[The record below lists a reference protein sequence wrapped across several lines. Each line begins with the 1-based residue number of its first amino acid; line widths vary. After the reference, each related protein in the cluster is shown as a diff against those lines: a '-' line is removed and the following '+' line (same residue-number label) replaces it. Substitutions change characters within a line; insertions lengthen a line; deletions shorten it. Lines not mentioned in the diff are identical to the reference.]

1 MLLAHPTENLR
12 CSRGFHLDFVMS
24 GLQWKSLWN
33 DCRFILSCCFPCTD
47 TRLDIAIKERISN
60 LACSQTVFF
69 NCLPQLKPGSPLLTM
84 LPSTPC
90 HSHILHTSS
99 KAEPEVLLLDHAFQL
114 RSVYCVPS
122 KCSVTGMVKEIK
134 ERWEK
139 VLILQDL
146 IWACRST
153 QRK

>member
-33 DCRFILSCCFPCTD
+33 DCRFILSCCLPCTD
-47 TRLDIAIKERISN
+47 MRLDIAIKERISN

-84 LPSTPC
+84 LPSHHFSAVALFWPRP
-90 HSHILHTSS
+90 SIPLAIGEQYEVSLSPWSSSEDFTSWFNHCF
-99 KAEPEVLLLDHAFQL
+99 L
-114 RSVYCVPS
+114 
-122 KCSVTGMVKEIK
+122 
-134 ERWEK
+134 
-139 VLILQDL
+139 
-146 IWACRST
+146 
-153 QRK
+153 